1 MQRHHNHGTRPLP
14 TVPGPHTRH
23 DEPPTS
29 FAAGNLLTCLMRPV
43 RCCSRKLNGT
53 RPEHAPAFR
62 VLHTSDD
69 VAIYPTRTSVSC
81 SGTACACALPLGPR
95 SCSCRGALDAYRDH
109 RAECS
114 TSGVLASGAP
124 PLERA
129 VARVCPEAGAQCRA
143 CSHEHGCAD
152 RRCAAHRG
160 RLQRPA
166 ALARGAACR

>member
-1 MQRHHNHGTRPLP
+1 
-14 TVPGPHTRH
+14 
-23 DEPPTS
+23 
-29 FAAGNLLTCLMRPV
+29 MRPV

-114 TSGVLASGAP
+114 TSGVLASGAL

-129 VARVCPEAGAQCRA
+129 VARVCARK
-143 CSHEHGCAD
+143 
-152 RRCAAHRG
+152 
-160 RLQRPA
+160 PA
-166 ALARGAACR
+166 RNVALAAMNIDVPIDDARRIEVVCNGLPL